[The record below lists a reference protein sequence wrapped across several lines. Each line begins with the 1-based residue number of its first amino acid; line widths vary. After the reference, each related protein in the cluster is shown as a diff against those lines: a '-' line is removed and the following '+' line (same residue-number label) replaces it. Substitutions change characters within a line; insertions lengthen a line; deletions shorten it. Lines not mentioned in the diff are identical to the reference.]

1 VCLTVNVHTRARDRV
16 CGFVVSTFVFSSFV
30 ALWHLGN
37 SIWQFVPTFSGRPRL
52 RRRVAVARRLAG
64 MLVRSAWQSG
74 PPIHCANLGLS
85 SLFQAGNVLGPA
97 RSPLSPK
104 VQSQTSVGP
113 RSSRAIHDM
122 FTSKGTEA
130 PARSRSPAHAKY
142 RYTEEEPWSRSKY
155 SRSMSDS
162 MRFLRSG
169 GFRGNL
175 SCWKSSDMSSA

>member
-1 VCLTVNVHTRARDRV
+1 MLWFDPRGNRVLQFTAR
-16 CGFVVSTFVFSSFV
+16 T
-30 ALWHLGN
+30 LG
-37 SIWQFVPTFSGRPRL
+37 
-52 RRRVAVARRLAG
+52 
-64 MLVRSAWQSG
+64 
-74 PPIHCANLGLS
+74 
-85 SLFQAGNVLGPA
+85 FQAYFKPGIFGSSTVASLSKSAITDERWASKLA
-97 RSPLSPK
+97 RH
-104 VQSQTSVGP
+104 TC
-113 RSSRAIHDM
+113 M